1 MRVIEL
7 CIIDDHKIVRQ
18 GLKFL
23 LESSGNFIVTHEFE
37 NGVDFLNAIP
47 LDPPPDLY
55 ILDESMP
62 HLSGIEVLQSLEQR
76 ELNYLV
82 LLLTQHFEE
91 DIIAAAYQHGAR
103 GFLNKSCTAED
114 LTMVIENIVN
124 NGYHNITDI
133 LTHIKRNNY
142 FPRVTTKGKKIE
154 LSSRELEFLRHVCD
168 QRELTYEEIAGLMKV
183 SEKTVDGYRSSI
195 FDRYKIKSKVGLVL
209 FSFKYKL
216 TKPFL

>member
-1 MRVIEL
+1 
-7 CIIDDHKIVRQ
+7 
-18 GLKFL
+18 
-23 LESSGNFIVTHEFE
+23 
-37 NGVDFLNAIP
+37 
-47 LDPPPDLY
+47 
-55 ILDESMP
+55 MP